1 MNGLHLVLV
10 DVEVDVGLD
19 EEDVVNCCKIS
30 PLAWSP
36 DSGWEAV
43 QSLTLVL
50 APFAIARSL
59 VVDSGQEAE
68 VLKGDLLLLDA
79 ELVFQLALS
88 GTLRS
93 SDGVDQVCA
102 SLGGNAQRVRAA
114 GVGPH
119 VWEGNLLRG
128 ALLKQ

>member
-1 MNGLHLVLV
+1 
-10 DVEVDVGLD
+10 
-19 EEDVVNCCKIS
+19 
-30 PLAWSP
+30 
-36 DSGWEAV
+36 
-43 QSLTLVL
+43 
-50 APFAIARSL
+50 
-59 VVDSGQEAE
+59 VDSGQEVE

-93 SDGVDQVCA
+93 SDGVDQVCT

-128 ALLKQ
+128 ALLKQQLVLVVEEEDGKGTVQESLVDVGHQVA